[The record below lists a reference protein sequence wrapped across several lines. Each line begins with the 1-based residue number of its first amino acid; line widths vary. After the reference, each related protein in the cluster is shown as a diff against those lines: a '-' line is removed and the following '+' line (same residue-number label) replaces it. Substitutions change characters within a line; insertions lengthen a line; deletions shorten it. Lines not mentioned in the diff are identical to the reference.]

1 MDQSTQ
7 LADLLKRID
16 DLSQEVKLLK
26 CSKVQSQKERLNF
39 PKRIILIRHGESE
52 GNADESIYSTQP
64 DWKVPLTEQGYQQ
77 ALDAGK
83 SIKELIG
90 NEPISIYCSPY
101 IRTKQTL
108 HGIISQLEGNQI
120 VNAREEPRLTGT
132 YSLNILT

>member
-1 MDQSTQ
+1 METGDIKHNT
-7 LADLLKRID
+7 
-16 DLSQEVKLLK
+16 
-26 CSKVQSQKERLNF
+26 
-39 PKRIILIRHGESE
+39 
-52 GNADESIYSTQP
+52 
-64 DWKVPLTEQGYQQ
+64 
-77 ALDAGK
+77 K

-132 YSLNILT
+132 YSLNIYINQLMIKVIIILFWKTKSFS